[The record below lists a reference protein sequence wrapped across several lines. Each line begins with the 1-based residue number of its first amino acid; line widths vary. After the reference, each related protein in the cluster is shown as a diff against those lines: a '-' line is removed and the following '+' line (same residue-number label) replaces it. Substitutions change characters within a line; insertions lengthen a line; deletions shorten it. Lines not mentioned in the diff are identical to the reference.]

1 MINNPWSTMS
11 LGTKRRI
18 DLETNF
24 EIFWIKTSKNINGIF
39 FKVPSAFFEFKNN
52 FLFKEIDIIFNILEN
67 DTEIYLLLKNKN
79 NLEIFNILC
88 RDILGVTLNATPAK
102 DKVDQI
108 FLRLKKWENLLSKG
122 SKYIFSK
129 EAEKGLFG
137 ELTILKDFIIPKFGV
152 EKGIVNWSGPEFDKH
167 DFIIDDL
174 LIEIK
179 TYTSNKGKK
188 IYISSPEQLHS
199 SSLQNLYLVA
209 VEIIQSE
216 EGKTIQNLIDQ
227 IKSLIIEF
235 PDLINIFELKL
246 INYGYI
252 KEICENELEK
262 YRNISTEFYLIDDN
276 FPRINLLNIPTGV
289 LNLKYTVDLL
299 SCQENK
305 VKKFI

>member
-39 FKVPSAFFEFKNN
+39 FKVPSVFFEFKNN

-167 DFIIDDL
+167 DFIIDNL

-199 SSLQNLYLVA
+199 SSLQTLYLVA
-209 VEIIQSE
+209 VEIIQFE

-262 YRNISTEFYLIDDN
+262 YINISTEFYLIDDN

-299 SCQENK
+299 SCHKNK
-305 VKKFI
+305 IESLT

>member
-18 DLETNF
+18 NLETNF
-24 EIFWIKTSKNINGIF
+24 E
-39 FKVPSAFFEFKNN
+39 FKNK
-52 FLFKEIDIIFNILEN
+52 FLFKEIDLIFNILEN
-67 DTEIYLLLKNKN
+67 DIEIYLLLKNKN

-88 RDILGVTLNATPAK
+88 RDILGVTLNATPTK

-216 EGKTIQNLIDQ
+216 EGKIIQNLIDQ

-262 YRNISTEFYLIDDN
+262 YGNISTEFYLIDDN

-289 LNLKYTVDLL
+289 LNLKYIVDLL